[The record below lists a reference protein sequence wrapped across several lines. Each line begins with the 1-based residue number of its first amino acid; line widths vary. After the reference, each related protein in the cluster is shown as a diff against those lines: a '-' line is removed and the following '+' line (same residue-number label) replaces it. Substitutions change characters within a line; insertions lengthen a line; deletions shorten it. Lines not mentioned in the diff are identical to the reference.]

1 MRSNRTYVYDVARK
15 GKTCCISIAL
25 CLRYHIIHQPTN
37 FIMQTSK
44 DWLRYFNNNLQQ
56 KRIDWSIQPVI
67 TSEALKP
74 ILKSIQAW
82 QLGETSDGSNL
93 IKACTIYAK
102 KINDPYYI
110 DAMRLFIKEEQKHG
124 NNLGLYLDLIGK
136 PRIKKNWGD
145 SLFRKARHINSSMQ
159 WWTLA
164 VITVECAAQI
174 FYQCLKD
181 ATDCKLLKQICTDI
195 LIDEAPHIQFQ
206 KERFQAIYQQ
216 KSWLN
221 RQLFMQFYKLFFYCT
236 SMVVWLAHKKLFMAG
251 GINFKKYIIKMT
263 MKYNK
268 TIGILNIAATVQ
280 NQIKKE
286 VMYQRKQQHF
296 FTALFHSF
304 EGIQYFFRNER
315 NGKLQL
321 TIAAVAI
328 LASVGFKINSLE
340 WLAVLVCVGMVICLE
355 MINTSLEQLSNKVET
370 AYNPAIKLVKDVA
383 AGAVLFASLI
393 SIAIGAIIFLPKLF

>member
-1 MRSNRTYVYDVARK
+1 MRLHETQLLYVASS

-25 CLRYHIIHQPTN
+25 WLSYHSIYQPTY

-44 DWLRYFNNNLQQ
+44 NWLQYFSKNLQQ
-56 KRIDWSIQPVI
+56 KRIDWSIQPAI
-67 TSEALKP
+67 TNEALKP

-93 IKACTIYAK
+93 INACTCYAK

-145 SLFRKARHINSSMQ
+145 SLFRKARHINTSMQ
-159 WWTLA
+159 WWTQA
-164 VITVECAAQI
+164 VITVESAAQI

-181 ATDCKLLKQICTDI
+181 ATDCKLLQQICTDI
-195 LIDEAPHIQFQ
+195 LIDEAPHIRFQ
-206 KERFQAIYQQ
+206 QERFQAIYN
-216 KSWLN
+216 KKRKIN
-221 RQLFMQFYKLFFYCT
+221 RLLSMLFYKLFFYCT

-251 GINFKKYIIKMT
+251 GINFKKYNMKMT

-268 TIGILNIAATVQ
+268 TIGSLNKATIEQKQDNKV
-280 NQIKKE
+280 
-286 VMYQRKQQHF
+286 VLYQREQQHF
-296 FTALFHSF
+296 FSALFHSF

-321 TIAAVAI
+321 TIAAIAI
-328 LASVGFKINSLE
+328 AASVAFKINPME
-340 WLAVLVCVGMVICLE
+340 WLAVLICVGMVICLE

-370 AYNPAIKLVKDVA
+370 ANNPVIKLVKDVA

-393 SIAIGAIIFLPKLF
+393 SIVIGGIIFLPKIL